1 EITFLGTGTSA
12 GVPMIGCTCAVCRS
26 SDPRNRR
33 TRPSVWLNLGGR
45 HVVIDTAPEFRLQ
58 ALTHGIDRV
67 DAILYTHAHA
77 DHIFGFDDIR
87 RFNQMQRSVIPVYAD
102 ERTLET
108 LQNIFGYA
116 FDPEVPNWQL
126 PQVRSHTV
134 RTPFHLF

>member
-1 EITFLGTGTSA
+1 HPKSSACEGSHILEITFLGTGTSA

-87 RFNQMQRSVIPVYAD
+87 RFNQMQRSVIPV
-102 ERTLET
+102 
-108 LQNIFGYA
+108 
-116 FDPEVPNWQL
+116 
-126 PQVRSHTV
+126 
-134 RTPFHLF
+134 